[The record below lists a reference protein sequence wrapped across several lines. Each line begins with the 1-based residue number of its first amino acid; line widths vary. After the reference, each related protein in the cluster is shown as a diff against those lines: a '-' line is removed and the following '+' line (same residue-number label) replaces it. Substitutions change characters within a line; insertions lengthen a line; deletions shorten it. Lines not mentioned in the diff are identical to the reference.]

1 MAPDKEVLQLLETL
15 FTKSFADGLHN
26 GNNAWQHFHLVLLNE
41 AKHRS
46 TPLPNCNKL
55 SDLPIDCVL
64 KKFILAIKHK
74 VGAGRLYKKVCKWFR
89 GGMKG
94 KFEFR
99 LTGKETRKLCYNFM
113 YLVNSLTKP
122 NETPLDIIR
131 ISLSLWWAQS

>member
-1 MAPDKEVLQLLETL
+1 MAFTMETMP
-15 FTKSFADGLHN
+15 
-26 GNNAWQHFHLVLLNE
+26 GNIFIMSLLNE

-46 TPLPNCNKL
+46 MPLPNGNKL

-99 LTGKETRKLCYNFM
+99 FTGKETRKLCYNFM
-113 YLVNSLTKP
+113 CLVDSLAKP
-122 NETPLDIIR
+122 NETLQFYVF
-131 ISLSLWWAQS
+131 S